1 LRQAAAPYPAET
13 PSGCPPG
20 LLLRRAKSASARQV
34 CFGAHARHLR
44 RYCAKSPSPAAA
56 MAKCAVFSYLSAH
69 VPAAFWPTGGYLAP
83 ANKAFT
89 SGVRML

>member
-13 PSGCPPG
+13 LGGTRRDFCVGAPG
-20 LLLRRAKSASARQV
+20 
-34 CFGAHARHLR
+34 RHLR
-44 RYCAKSPSPAAA
+44 GYGAKNLHPLPK
-56 MAKCAVFSYLSAH
+56 MAKRAVFSYLSADA
-69 VPAAFWPTGGYLAP
+69 PAAFWRVGGYLAA